1 MENPLNVGTS
11 VVFTD
16 ASDGLEK
23 YARIEHASGGDRVF
37 RLISKEKAG
46 PNPIRLMR
54 PPKT

>member
-1 MENPLNVGTS
+1 MENPLTAGTT

-23 YARIEHASGGDRVF
+23 YAIVNHVSGTDRIF

-46 PNPIRLMR
+46 PNPIKLKTR
-54 PPKT
+54 PKT